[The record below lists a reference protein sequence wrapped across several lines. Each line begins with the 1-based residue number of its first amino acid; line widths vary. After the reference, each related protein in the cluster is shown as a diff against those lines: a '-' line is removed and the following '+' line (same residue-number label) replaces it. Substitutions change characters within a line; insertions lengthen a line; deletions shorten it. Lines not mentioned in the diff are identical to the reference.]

1 MTLGDTG
8 LGTKMETRVGPD
20 SASLRRRSHRI
31 ERREAVIQSTGIQ
44 LTLDLALP
52 ATEDSSRISTSSSAA
67 PAGSNVYLC
76 LAKIARIQR

>member
-44 LTLDLALP
+44 LTLDLAYRL
-52 ATEDSSRISTSSSAA
+52 
-67 PAGSNVYLC
+67 L
-76 LAKIARIQR
+76 KIAAVSRPRHRLRQLV